1 MPSYSNEILA
11 SKMDSLKELMEEV
24 HLRTDGKLQSIDE
37 KISAINGR
45 VRKLEVFKFTLGGAL
60 IMLNIIA
67 VPIIVTFLKERI
79 LG

>member
-1 MPSYSNEILA
+1 
-11 SKMDSLKELMEEV
+11 MEEV